1 MTSDPGAL
9 PHDGPGKRPRT
20 WHLIRLDLPENSD
33 WERDL
38 VEHSRDLLC
47 IHDLEG
53 RLLSVNPSPARLLG
67 YSVEEL
73 LRIPMRDM
81 VPPEFRPA
89 FDAYLEKIA
98 REGEAHGLLTLRTRS
113 GEQLAWEYHN
123 TLRTQGVEPPVVGGV
138 AHDVT

>member
-1 MTSDPGAL
+1 MASDPAEL
-9 PHDGPGKRPRT
+9 KQNSPRKPIPWPSHQGPLEET
-20 WHLIRLDLPENSD
+20 AE